1 MKKNK
6 LIFLLIPIIFI
17 VYFFVSNTKPK
28 PFGDDTFHVE
38 AKIFANEILGSKRLS
53 SEIFTKAPGPVIY
66 YGLIYSLGN
75 NKNWTDANYYFAA
88 VFWNFLWLFVSVF
101 MIQKL
106 INYFIDS
113 SFYLSTIL
121 AFVLVPVTFYYAQ
134 SVTAE
139 PLAFLMVTLF
149 VYSLITYFETSKW
162 RLKWFS
168 IFLHIISIIGFVMTR
183 PNGILIIP
191 VELVFIFILI
201 RLDNNRKFNYYS
213 LLVALIISFFT
224 FLIITTQ
231 LVSNHGRNKIVST
244 LEKSSQNSYF
254 YHVAL
259 HGRFQYRNE
268 PLDWRFWDNSTR
280 IGSLDYANYVLVSD
294 SLDNAVLDVND
305 NTSVKS
311 WIIKDII
318 ANKFIFMR
326 QVLVRFV
333 VGNILI
339 INSKSPEKF
348 KVGSLHGKYLFFII
362 HIVLNIL
369 NFIFIIALFIFF
381 NRYFKNRKYILIL
394 LSPYFSLIIF
404 HSLVYMEQRYL
415 FPARPIF
422 ILSFIIISN
431 SLFINYRNKGFRI
444 FTRLKQ

>member
-17 VYFFVSNTKPK
+17 TYFLVSNTKPK

-38 AKIFANEILGSKRLS
+38 AKIFANEILGDKVLTN
-53 SEIFTKAPGPVIY
+53 EIFTKAPGPVIY
-66 YGLIYSLGN
+66 YGIIYSLGN
-75 NKNWTDANYYFAA
+75 NRNWTDANYYFTA

-106 INYFIDS
+106 VNYFIDS
-113 SFYLSTIL
+113 SFYVSTIL

-149 VYSLITYFETSKW
+149 LYSLITFFETSNAW
-162 RLKWFS
+162 LKWLSF
-168 IFLHIISIIGFVMTR
+168 ILHIFSIIGFVMAR

-191 VELVFIFILI
+191 VELLFIFILI
-201 RLDNNRKFNYYS
+201 RLDNNRRFNYYI
-213 LLVALIISFFT
+213 LVGALIISFFT
-224 FLIITTQ
+224 FFLITNQ
-231 LVSNHGRNKIVST
+231 LISNQGRNKLVNT

-259 HGRFQYRNE
+259 HGRFQFRNE

-280 IGSLDYANYVLVSD
+280 IGSLDYANYVVITD
-294 SLDNAVLDVND
+294 SLNNAAFDTND
-305 NTSVKS
+305 NTLVKR

-318 ANKFIFMR
+318 ANKFIFIR

-333 VGNILI
+333 VGNLLI
-339 INSKSPEKF
+339 VNSKSVNKF
-348 KVGSLHGKYLFFII
+348 KGGSFHCKFVYYFI
-362 HIVLNIL
+362 HIVLNIFNL
-369 NFIFIIALFIFF
+369 FFLISLFIFF
-381 NRYFKNRKYILIL
+381 MRFFTNRKYLLIL
-394 LSPYFSLIIF
+394 LSPYISLIIF
-404 HSLVYMEQRYL
+404 HSLIYMEQRYL

-431 SLFINYRNKGFRI
+431 SFFINYLKKRFPI
-444 FTRLKQ
+444 FTSLK